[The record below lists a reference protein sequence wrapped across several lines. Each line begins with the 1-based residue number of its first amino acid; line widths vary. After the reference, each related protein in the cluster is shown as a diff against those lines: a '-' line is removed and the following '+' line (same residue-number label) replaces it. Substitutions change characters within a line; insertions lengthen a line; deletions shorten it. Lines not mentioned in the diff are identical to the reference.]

1 MNPNQTRTLWI
12 SVGLGI
18 LAMFL
23 IYSYSQEKKAEYD
36 KKYGTLKRIV
46 VAKKTILEMETID
59 ETQVEYKEVPVDF
72 AQPGAMEDIEEVVN
86 RVAAVPFKE
95 GEQILDN
102 KTLSLGPNTGLA
114 HQVAPNKRAVSV
126 PVDDVRGVSKL
137 LIPGDHID
145 ILASIDVGTGPNRKT
160 EVRTIMQ
167 DVAVLA
173 TGVRITN
180 NIPRTIRK
188 ESFSDKSEIKKLT
201 GDTSFAAI
209 TVEASP
215 QEAQNLV
222 YILATAPGS
231 LYLTLRNPNDRVS
244 VTMPSSNT
252 SSLLG
257 LASEP
262 ILNKIAP
269 VVVAPPPPPPAR
281 KPASRKGPF
290 VEVK

>member
-12 SVGLGI
+12 SVGLGV

-23 IYSYSQEKKAEYD
+23 IYSYSQDKKAEYD
-36 KKYGTLKRIV
+36 KKYGTSKRIV
-46 VAKKTILEMETID
+46 VAKKTIQEMETID
-59 ETQVEYKEVPVDF
+59 DTQVEFKEIPVDF
-72 AQPGAMEDIEEVVN
+72 VQPGAMEDIEEVVN

-95 GEQILDN
+95 GEQIIDN

-114 HQVAPNKRAVSV
+114 HQVAPNKRGVSV
-126 PVDDVRGVSKL
+126 PVDEVRGVSKL
-137 LIPGDHID
+137 VIPGDHVD
-145 ILASIDVGTGPNRKT
+145 ILASIDIGSGPSRKT

-167 DVAVLA
+167 DVVVLA
-173 TGVRITN
+173 TGLRITN
-180 NIPRTIRK
+180 NIPRAIKK
-188 ESFSDKSEIKKLT
+188 ESFSDKAEIKKLT
-201 GDTSFAAI
+201 GDTTFSAI

-231 LYLTLRNPNDRVS
+231 LYLTLRNPNDRVNVPLS
-244 VTMPSSNT
+244 SSNT

-257 LASEP
+257 FASEP
-262 ILNKIAP
+262 IMNRVAP
-269 VVVAPPPPPPAR
+269 VVVAPPPEKR
-281 KPASRKGPF
+281 KPASVRRGPF